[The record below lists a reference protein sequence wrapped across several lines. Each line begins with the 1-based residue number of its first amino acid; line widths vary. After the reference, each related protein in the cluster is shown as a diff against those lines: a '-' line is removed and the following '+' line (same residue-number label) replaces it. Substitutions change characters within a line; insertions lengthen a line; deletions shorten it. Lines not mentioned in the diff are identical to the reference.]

1 MQMSIPIQTDQS
13 KSTGFKEDQVGQF
26 SQIQRNNPT
35 LQMVDPSSKKNSVSI
50 AKTYRNSQFEEDISG
65 SNYMPLQTAN
75 QEILNKVAYQ
85 GRATNER
92 NILNKYNKVKRK
104 KMLAPTVAN
113 NIHVISMPYYER
125 IALLR

>member
-1 MQMSIPIQTDQS
+1 
-13 KSTGFKEDQVGQF
+13 
-26 SQIQRNNPT
+26 
-35 LQMVDPSSKKNSVSI
+35 
-50 AKTYRNSQFEEDISG
+50 
-65 SNYMPLQTAN
+65 MPLQTAN